1 MVATRLTCPSCGAK
15 DLDIHGYDSMM
26 VLRKDTALF
35 TVRCPHCAAVV
46 SSVQAIPRELDNVV
60 RLAAAELG
68 AGMGRDS

>member
-15 DLDIHGYDSMM
+15 DLDIRRYDSMM

-35 TVRCPHCAAVV
+35 ALHCPHCSTVV
-46 SSVQAIPRELDNVV
+46 SSVQAIPQELNDEV
-60 RLAAAELG
+60 RFAAAQLG

>member
-15 DLDIHGYDSMM
+15 GLDIRQYDSMM

-35 TVRCPHCAAVV
+35 TLRCPHCSTAV
-46 SSVQAIPRELDNVV
+46 SSVQAIPQELNDEVQF
-60 RLAAAELG
+60 AATELG